1 MKNFIRAEDVF
12 KDLPDERKS
21 EIFAVAQGKL
31 VYFAKIQNK
40 RQNID
45 TERVLIDYIKG
56 KTYREI
62 AEESGTNIMRICRVI
77 NKERGMLSAERI
89 KFWRDKGLVYR
100 ELSRLY
106 KISHET
112 IRQVVES
119 KKGEL

>member
-12 KDLPDERKS
+12 KNLPDEIKS
-21 EIFAVAQGKL
+21 KIFAVAQGKL
-31 VYFAKIQNK
+31 VYFLKIQNK

-56 KTYREI
+56 KTYKEI
-62 AEESGTNIMRICRVI
+62 AEDLGINIMRICRVI

-89 KFWRDKGLVYR
+89 EFWRDKGLVYR

-106 KISHET
+106 KISHEM

>member
-12 KDLPDERKS
+12 KDLPDEIKS
-21 EIFAVAQGKL
+21 KIFAVAQGKL
-31 VYFAKIQNK
+31 VYFPKIQNK
-40 RQNID
+40 SQNID
-45 TERVLIDYIKG
+45 TERVLIDYLKR
-56 KTYREI
+56 KTYKEI
-62 AEESGTNIMRICRVI
+62 AEELGTNIMCICRII
-77 NKERGMLSAERI
+77 NKEREMLSAERI

-106 KISHET
+106 KISHEA